1 MIIKNYN
8 KKAFTLFELLLVI
21 AIIAIISIVAAPNF
35 NKAFVEANDGTAE
48 QMVINLV
55 SSTKSMAIA
64 GRINE
69 ATIIFK
75 SDGTIKIGDKL
86 YKLPPNFGFDI
97 SSDKS
102 FTFGLNGDVNPANES
117 ITIKRNGYSKAVKIK

>member
-21 AIIAIISIVAAPNF
+21 AIIAIISVTAAPNF

-69 ATIIFK
+69 ATITFK

-86 YKLPPNFGFDI
+86 
-97 SSDKS
+97 
-102 FTFGLNGDVNPANES
+102 
-117 ITIKRNGYSKAVKIK
+117 